1 MCVFWFSQPNTQRTH
16 DVRRAFN
23 EMPVVR
29 IDRCGA
35 NSDQE
40 LIVSWRWFFNVLK
53 FEVSYTIVTI
63 DDGLH
68 RTRRSSGAITDVRRS
83 PVGDEPHQECEQQQH

>member
-1 MCVFWFSQPNTQRTH
+1 MCVFWFSQPNTHCTH

-40 LIVSWRWFFNVLK
+40 LIVSWRWFFNILK
-53 FEVSYTIVTI
+53 FEVGHTIVAI
-63 DDGLH
+63 NNGLH
-68 RTRRSSGAITDVRRS
+68 GIRRTSGMATV
-83 PVGDEPHQECEQQQH
+83 VG